1 MQDMLSY
8 SGYTLVF
15 EDHFDGSELDRGC
28 WNVELHE
35 PGWVNEEFQAY
46 VDRPETMSP
55 WRTSTGS
62 IPPDGMPPGTSPV

>member
-1 MQDMLSY
+1 MDMLLSHKDY
-8 SGYTLVF
+8 RLVF
-15 EDHFDGSELDRGC
+15 EDRFDGTQLDRSR